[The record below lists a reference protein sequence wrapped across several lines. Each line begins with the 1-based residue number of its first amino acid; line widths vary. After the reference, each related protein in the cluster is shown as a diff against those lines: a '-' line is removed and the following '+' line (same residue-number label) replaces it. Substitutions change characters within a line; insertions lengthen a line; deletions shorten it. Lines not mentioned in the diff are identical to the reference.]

1 MTTLEKVASILIAV
15 ALIGSIWASAVL
27 MRQQN
32 KKETHKQNKRWT
44 NDYILI

>member
-27 MRQQN
+27 MQQQME
-32 KKETHKQNKRWT
+32 KEKLTKPKP
-44 NDYILI
+44 YGSIKP